1 MSRTGILGLANNLL
15 AVLMM
20 LKDNILRMGDGLMKK
35 FNVRVSKRKIIEFC
49 KRNHIRSLSLFGSVL
64 RNDFSPSSDIDVLVE
79 FEPDY
84 VPGFFA
90 LIEMEEELS
99 SIFSGRKVDLRTPND
114 LSKYFRDEVL
124 AEAEAV
130 YVES

>member
-1 MSRTGILGLANNLL
+1 
-15 AVLMM
+15 
-20 LKDNILRMGDGLMKK
+20 MKK